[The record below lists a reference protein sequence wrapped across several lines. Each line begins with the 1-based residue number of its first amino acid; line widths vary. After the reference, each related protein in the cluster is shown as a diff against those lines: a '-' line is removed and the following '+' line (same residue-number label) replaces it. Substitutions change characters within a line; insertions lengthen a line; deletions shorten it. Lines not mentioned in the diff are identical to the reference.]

1 MSSQNSYVP
10 NLSPI
15 LKAFKVKRMGYVPGD
30 SACLDPIINLMN
42 MVYALMSEIN
52 VFEVQGFTHS
62 SMNPRPKTGYIVV
75 PSKHCPAVK
84 AFLESDEQIIHVQF
98 GDDSDPDYLLFSVE
112 SLNEPGTAPF
122 RATSAGHQRSMWF
135 DVSVSHQ
142 AVVYLPGARS
152 QLHTFVRS
160 IGLRDPKVR
169 QLMCT
174 EGAGK
179 FELHVTFVDLD
190 YTRPDVTWASIDWFN
205 FRFGGNGGG
214 IPITIGPSGHKVVDR
229 VYIIRVANAIVRK
242 AQLHK
247 FCLHSRDFNCNCIEN
262 YRAAKI
268 RRTNKRTPPRP
279 PSSAEV
285 TSKIAR
291 QRAHRIAKAAAN
303 EAAQALGTMSLP
315 RGDTPRSSQAMSP
328 TASSGIPGTSAP
340 YSPTGSNAGKS
351 YPSFRKLTRVHKKL
365 ASPRTRISFDSSLG
379 YPVEGPNLTFASAN
393 IRGSLT
399 NNKRYRSLKLMHD
412 NQVDI
417 VAIHQEHNLRG
428 HDPDFPA
435 RLR

>member
-1 MSSQNSYVP
+1 MSPSLSVSEISPTPTRLRVFTMTMSSLNFHTP
-10 NLSPI
+10 NLPPT
-15 LKAFKVKRMGYVPGD
+15 LKAFKVKRVGYVPGD
-30 SACLDPIINLMN
+30 SACLDPIINPMN

-84 AFLESDEQIIHVQF
+84 AFLESDEPIIHVQF
-98 GDDSDPDYLLFSVE
+98 GDDSDPDYLPFSVE
-112 SLNEPGTAPF
+112 PLNEPGAAPF
-122 RATSAGHQRSMWF
+122 RATPAGHQRSMWF

-152 QLHTFVRS
+152 QLHAFVKS

-190 YTRPDVTWASIDWFN
+190 HTRPDVTWASIDWFT

-214 IPITIGPSGHKVVDR
+214 IPITIGPAGHKFVDR

-242 AQLHK
+242 AQLQK

-268 RRTNKRTPPRP
+268 RRTNKRIPPRP

-285 TSKIAR
+285 ASKIAK

-315 RGDTPRSSQAMSP
+315 KGDTPHSSQAMSP

-340 YSPTGSNAGKS
+340 YSPAGSNAGA
-351 YPSFRKLTRVHKKL
+351 P
-365 ASPRTRISFDSSLG
+365 
-379 YPVEGPNLTFASAN
+379 
-393 IRGSLT
+393 
-399 NNKRYRSLKLMHD
+399 
-412 NQVDI
+412 
-417 VAIHQEHNLRG
+417 
-428 HDPDFPA
+428 
-435 RLR
+435 